1 MHDTGDR
8 MTFEE
13 YAVGSMPRLLGMATA
28 ICVQAALAEDLLQNV
43 LIKVHAKWDTVAP
56 ESRDA
61 YVRRALVN
69 ELISWKRKWIRQI
82 PTETVEPAWSGQLD
96 PSVDVVERDAML
108 ALIGRLPPRQR
119 AVLALRYYADL
130 SDEQIAQ
137 DLGCSPGTVRAH
149 ASRALATLRITTRDQ
164 LARTEN

>member
-1 MHDTGDR
+1 MHDTGDS

-13 YAVGSMPRLLGMATA
+13 YAVGSMPRLLGMAMA
-28 ICVQAALAEDLLQNV
+28 ICAQASLAEDLLQNV
-43 LIKVHAKWDTVAP
+43 LIKVHAKWEIIVP
-56 ESRDA
+56 ETRDA

-69 ELISWKRKWIRQI
+69 ELISWKRKWIRQV
-82 PTETVEPAWSGQLD
+82 PTERVEPSWSSPADL
-96 PSVDVVERDAML
+96 SVNIVERDAML
-108 ALIGRLPPRQR
+108 AIIGRLPPRQR

-137 DLGCSPGTVRAH
+137 DLGCSAGTVRAH